1 MCNINFKLIYIDD
14 IMSLMWETMLW
25 YGLDPSGFL
34 QELIKNYMHVV
45 PGLSNFTVRNILL
58 AFWKWDEIE

>member
-1 MCNINFKLIYIDD
+1 MHNINFKLIYIDN

-34 QELIKNYMHVV
+34 RELIENYMHVV
-45 PGLSNFTVRNILL
+45 P
-58 AFWKWDEIE
+58 AFQNATTG